1 MHDAG
6 CGNAVC
12 LGQEMLEL
20 VFVGE
25 IDADRHHEAIGAYP
39 QGTAIDPLRRATLE
53 MPGQQFKMIGKPNVV
68 MGDKGDQIALR
79 LFEGDVSIGVAEM
92 RRLGQIESSDPRIA
106 ESRDKLG
113 RTVGAAVAD
122 DEQLEVSLALPEH
135 RLDRITVTSAR
146 LCVGNS
152 TLKRGAILE
161 AAIACQAVGDQGRV
175 QRQPIFIGIGVIV
188 WARRKVYG
196 DTVPLTDIDVGVPN
210 KFGNIDQSPVVL

>member
-1 MHDAG
+1 MRLYGLTSVPVSGLAASPSLLPRD
-6 CGNAVC
+6 V
-12 LGQEMLEL
+12 
-20 VFVGE
+20 
-25 IDADRHHEAIGAYP
+25 P
-39 QGTAIDPLRRATLE
+39 SATLE

-79 LFEGDVSIGVAEM
+79 LFESEVSIGVAEM
-92 RRLGQIESSDPRIA
+92 RRLGQIEPSDPRIA

-113 RTVGAAVAD
+113 RAVGAAVAD

-135 RLDRITVTSAR
+135 RLDRITDDS
-146 LCVGNS
+146 VGNS

-175 QRQPIFIGIGVIV
+175 QWQPIFIGIGVIV
-188 WARRKVYG
+188 RARRKVYG

-210 KFGNIDQSPVVL
+210 KFGNTDQSPVVL